1 MLADYLAGGR
11 YERHLRRL
19 RQQFAAQVEQVTRC
33 VQDVCPQG
41 WRLSRPQGGFMLW
54 VELPEGTDT
63 LERYDEANR
72 RGVDYVP
79 GTLFSTSGRYRN
91 CLRLNCGY
99 PMTAD
104 TQTALRRLGALFA

>member
-1 MLADYLAGGR
+1 
-11 YERHLRRL
+11 
-19 RQQFAAQVEQVTRC
+19 
-33 VQDVCPQG
+33 
-41 WRLSRPQGGFMLW
+41 
-54 VELPEGTDT
+54 
-63 LERYDEANR
+63 
-72 RGVDYVP
+72 VDYVP